1 MAEEKRAV
9 RVECYRF
16 PTDRHFR
23 EYLATIK
30 MRSEH
35 QIKLLLRNFLPMG
48 GSLGIDPSRLEYVL
62 NRKNFSELYENYEYV
77 RRLVE
82 GMAGN
87 RRHGWEGL
95 SWVIDLLP
103 RFPMEAIS
111 AIEAYDLSHFFILPD
126 GRINSLSDS
135 VERIRAKYLETITEQ
150 NLGDTVTARDF
161 EFLVASLYLRG
172 WISGAG
178 HSRD

>member
-1 MAEEKRAV
+1 VPNKRDKKFVDAQTLSLDEWLTYVEMAEEKRAV

-87 RRHGWEGL
+87 RRHVWEGL

-111 AIEAYDLSHFFILPD
+111 AIEAYDLSHF
-126 GRINSLSDS
+126 LSFQT
-135 VERIRAKYLETITEQ
+135 VELIAYPIPS
-150 NLGDTVTARDF
+150 N
-161 EFLVASLYLRG
+161 
-172 WISGAG
+172 
-178 HSRD
+178 